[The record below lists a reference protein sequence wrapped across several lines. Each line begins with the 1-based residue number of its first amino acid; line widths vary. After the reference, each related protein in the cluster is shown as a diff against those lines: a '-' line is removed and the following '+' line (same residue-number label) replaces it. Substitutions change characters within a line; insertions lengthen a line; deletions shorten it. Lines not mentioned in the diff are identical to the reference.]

1 MTANWQENRA
11 NGHVRLVLCSLLVLF
26 GVVFSLA
33 VRDRMLMEPDL
44 WWHIK
49 TGEWIWKHGEVPTVD
64 PFSHSFAGE
73 PWIAKEWLSQ
83 ILFFSVFSAAGW
95 NGVML
100 LVLAAM
106 ALAAGVLYWALSRDL
121 KPIHAAAVCI
131 LALMLASPS
140 FTVRPH
146 LLTLVPFVIWTHQLF
161 AASRNHSAPHFGWLL
176 IILLWANLHAAFTIG
191 FLLAFFAFLDFLERT
206 RFSNRDM
213 LLKWILFL
221 ALCPLVTLI
230 HPYSWQAVLATLTVV
245 GNNEAMP
252 LITEWRP
259 FNAQA
264 DIVPHVALLG
274 LIFLAIVSGFRL
286 GIARSLLVVLLL
298 HLFLTHVRYAYYL
311 FPVLAIVVAPE
322 IARQFPR
329 LSAENWR
336 MQPRDPVER
345 AMSRFFVPLVASI
358 SGALILLSALQ
369 AFALS
374 AAPKEQVAITRAIA
388 FAKSNG
394 MTRNVMNH
402 YNFGGQLIFNDIK
415 TFIDGRADQL
425 FLGGFTRKFGSG
437 PHSQD
442 ELADAFRQYDI
453 GWTLFPPKDGRA
465 ALLDG
470 MAGWRRVYSDEFTV
484 IHRRSEAQ

>member
-1 MTANWQENRA
+1 
-11 NGHVRLVLCSLLVLF
+11 
-26 GVVFSLA
+26 
-33 VRDRMLMEPDL
+33 
-44 WWHIK
+44 
-49 TGEWIWKHGEVPTVD
+49 
-64 PFSHSFAGE
+64 
-73 PWIAKEWLSQ
+73 
-83 ILFFSVFSAAGW
+83 
-95 NGVML
+95 
-100 LVLAAM
+100 
-106 ALAAGVLYWALSRDL
+106 
-121 KPIHAAAVCI
+121 
-131 LALMLASPS
+131 
-140 FTVRPH
+140 
-146 LLTLVPFVIWTHQLF
+146 
-161 AASRNHSAPHFGWLL
+161 
-176 IILLWANLHAAFTIG
+176 
-191 FLLAFFAFLDFLERT
+191 
-206 RFSNRDM
+206 
-213 LLKWILFL
+213 
-221 ALCPLVTLI
+221 LVTLI

-336 MQPRDPVER
+336 MKPRDPVER
-345 AMSRFFVPLVASI
+345 AMSRIFVPLVASI
-358 SGALILLSALQ
+358 SGALILLAALQ
-369 AFALS
+369 AFVLS
-374 AAPKEQVAITRAIA
+374 AAPKEKVAITRAIA

-394 MTRNVMNH
+394 MTGNVMNH

-437 PHSQD
+437 PQSQD
-442 ELADAFRQYDI
+442 GLADSFRQYDI
-453 GWTLFPPKDGRA
+453 GWTLFPPGDARV

-470 MAGWRRVYSDEFTV
+470 MAGWLRVYSDAFTV
-484 IHRRSEAQ
+484 IHRRNEAQ